1 MRSSESLSH
10 RDSIRS
16 GDGAPAES
24 PIFVHYLDQLQRDRA
39 VVFAVYH
46 GGHGVV
52 DFIPTWDA
60 SLTSV
65 QGLLIECSCGD
76 HVTLERGG
84 EN

>member
-1 MRSSESLSH
+1 
-10 RDSIRS
+10 
-16 GDGAPAES
+16 
-24 PIFVHYLDQLQRDRA
+24 
-39 VVFAVYH
+39 
-46 GGHGVV
+46 V

>member
-1 MRSSESLSH
+1 MDRSLSLPSSG
-10 RDSIRS
+10 SIRL
-16 GDGAPAES
+16 GDGASAKS
-24 PIFVHYLDQLQRDRA
+24 PSFVDYLDQLQRDRA

-52 DFIPTWDA
+52 DFVPTWDA